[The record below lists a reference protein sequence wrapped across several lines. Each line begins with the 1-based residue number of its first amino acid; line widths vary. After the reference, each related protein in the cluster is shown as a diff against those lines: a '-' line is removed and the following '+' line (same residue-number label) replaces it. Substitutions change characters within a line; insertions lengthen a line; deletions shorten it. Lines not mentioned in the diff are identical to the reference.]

1 MPNINK
7 MKEEFYKMHKA
18 LESASMVREWQN
30 GARNVNL
37 TENLKARKQMLEGYK
52 KRFEAAMEEE
62 VVPEA

>member
-1 MPNINK
+1 MANIEK

-37 TENLKARKQMLEGYK
+37 SENLKARKQMLDGYK
-52 KRFEAAMEEE
+52 KRFEAAASEEAT
-62 VVPEA
+62 PEA